1 MHIFIV
7 LSIVYILIVL
17 YYKMF
22 FISYSYFIYILLLS
36 PQILIETIYLAKF
49 NFEVTLMIVIR
60 KQWKALVL
68 NVSLNFF
75 VFQYH

>member
-22 FISYSYFIYILLLS
+22 FISYSCFIYILLLS
-36 PQILIETIYLAKF
+36 SQILIGTIYLAKL

-60 KQWKALVL
+60 KQ
-68 NVSLNFF
+68 
-75 VFQYH
+75 